1 MQLTIGKLA
10 AAGDVGVETI
20 RYYQR
25 RGLMATPV
33 RSGGDG
39 WGGGTR
45 RYDENDLRR
54 LKFIRSA
61 QAAGFSL
68 DEIAGL
74 LALEANDDRAEVRRL
89 ARQRIAAL
97 DARIA
102 QMTASRAALAR
113 LADLCAASKSGPC
126 PILSAFDPACTHE
139 PLVQLKTNRSRSAA
153 GSDGLPMVARSDVE
167 PAATFTKVTCCSR

>member
-25 RGLMATPV
+25 RGLMGTPA

-39 WGGGTR
+39 WGGGIR

-61 QAAGFSL
+61 QASGFTL
-68 DEIAGL
+68 EEIAEL
-74 LALEANDDRAEVRRL
+74 LALEASDDRVRVRTL
-89 ARQRIAAL
+89 ARQRIDVL
-97 DARIA
+97 DQKIA
-102 QMTASRAALAR
+102 QMTATRAALAR
-113 LADLCAASKSGPC
+113 LADQCAASDKGPC
-126 PILSAFDPACTHE
+126 PILTAFE
-139 PLVQLKTNRSRSAA
+139 P
-153 GSDGLPMVARSDVE
+153 
-167 PAATFTKVTCCSR
+167 